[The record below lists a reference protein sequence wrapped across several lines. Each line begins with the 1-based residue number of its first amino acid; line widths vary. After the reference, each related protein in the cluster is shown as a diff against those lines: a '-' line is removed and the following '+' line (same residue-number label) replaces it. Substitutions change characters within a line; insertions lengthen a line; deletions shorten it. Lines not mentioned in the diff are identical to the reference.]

1 MNARTRPATLAEA
14 AAIEVAAARAAGVY
28 SPDWTAEKVRQRKCC
43 ATQRYLGLI
52 ADGDVSLIDATKALG
67 NSKPATLIYYQ
78 GLEDRGL
85 VTRSIRDGRAW
96 ISITPAGTAW
106 LQAQEGEA

>member
-28 SPDWTAEKVRQRKCC
+28 SPDWTAETVKQRKCC
-43 ATQRYLGLI
+43 ATQRYLSLI
-52 ADGDVSLIDATKALG
+52 ADGDVSLIDAAKALG
-67 NSKPATLIYYQ
+67 NRKPATLIYYQ
-78 GLEDRGL
+78 GLEARGL
-85 VTRSIRDGRAW
+85 VARSIRDGRSW

-106 LQAQEGEA
+106 LAEHGGEA